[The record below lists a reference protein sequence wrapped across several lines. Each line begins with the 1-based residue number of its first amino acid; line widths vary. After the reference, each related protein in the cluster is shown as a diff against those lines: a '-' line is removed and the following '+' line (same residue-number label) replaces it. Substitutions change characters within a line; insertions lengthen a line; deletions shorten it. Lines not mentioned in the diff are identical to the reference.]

1 MAVKYTLFSS
11 VALAALVMVPRAAA
25 ASDVTLGGK
34 AEVAPTTATATATAA
49 APAPLPA
56 SAELG
61 PRLHAQLELAALVL
75 PTAGLLGADRQ
86 PTTGGD
92 VALPLAFH
100 LHYRADRWAF
110 GATASLALFAL
121 TSSPYAGTPAL
132 PRTHERG
139 FFQLAPEAR
148 YYLREGRPWELWL
161 GGKAGLVM
169 LADRYATVPGDSIP
183 SNYGVK
189 TVSVRSEGL
198 LLLVG
203 GGGAWRMTD
212 LFTLGLDL
220 RGGAFAFPGARHC
233 SPLGDCSSMTGVFPA
248 IELGLSFGILRDI

>member
-1 MAVKYTLFSS
+1 MAVNCRLFSV
-11 VALAALVMVPRAAA
+11 VALSALALAGPAAA
-25 ASDVTLGGK
+25 EPSLGAHAEASATGRPPDPAAG
-34 AEVAPTTATATATAA
+34 AVA
-49 APAPLPA
+49 
-56 SAELG
+56 AELG
-61 PRLHAQLELAALVL
+61 PRLHAQIELAALVL

-86 PTTGGD
+86 PTTGAD
-92 VALPLAFH
+92 VALPLGFH
-100 LHYRADRWAF
+100 FHYRADRWAL

-121 TSSPYAGTPAL
+121 TSSPYGGTPAL

-169 LADRYATVPGDSIP
+169 LADRYATVPGDTVP

-189 TVSVRSEGL
+189 TDSVRSEGL
-198 LLLVG
+198 VALVG
-203 GGGAWRMTD
+203 GGGAWRMTE

-220 RGGAFAFPGARHC
+220 RAGALALPSGRHC
-233 SPLGDCSSMTGVFPA
+233 SPLGDCSSMSGVFPA
-248 IELGLSFGILRDI
+248 LELGLAFGILRDL